1 MTVWAQC
8 LIVMTKVIAQVT
20 GYWVLDTKDKTT
32 GQGAIIIVLTSNLF
46 QPSDKTIYWWPV
58 TLRPTIHCSIWHLL

>member
-1 MTVWAQC
+1 MTVWAQR

-20 GYWVLDTKDKTT
+20 GYWVLDTNDKTT
-32 GQGAIIIVLTSNLF
+32 GQGAIIIVFTSNLF

-58 TLRPTIHCSIWHLL
+58 TLHPTIHCSIWHLL